1 MDGNKSKKPRIEGKS
16 LTPFKKRSEK
26 EMISIVSKIKAGQ
39 LSIRNASIRYGL
51 NRNTLRFFMRKTEV
65 LSLGESSNQITP
77 PNMSDL
83 ETIAALKKQLSNL
96 NKALEQ
102 SRAHVEALDT
112 MISIAEKTFD
122 VSIRKKYGSKQ
133 FQK

>member
-1 MDGNKSKKPRIEGKS
+1 
-16 LTPFKKRSEK
+16 
-26 EMISIVSKIKAGQ
+26 
-39 LSIRNASIRYGL
+39 
-51 NRNTLRFFMRKTEV
+51 
-65 LSLGESSNQITP
+65 
-77 PNMSDL
+77 MSDL